1 MLTLNDHFFII
12 LQEFGRTSWELF
24 KMNRLGFVVLMVVLC
39 CGSAARAQFK
49 SQVEDQASVSDAFVH
64 DSGSSFFFGW
74 FDPNRFQMHHSFSFS
89 YQTVGGLGGMTLGT
103 YTNSMQYDV
112 ADNLTARADLSL
124 SYSPYNSFSQFG
136 GKDNLSSLYLSRA
149 EIDYR
154 PWDNVLFQMEY
165 RNVPY
170 GYYSPFYNPWMHGG
184 Y

>member
-1 MLTLNDHFFII
+1 
-12 LQEFGRTSWELF
+12 
-24 KMNRLGFVVLMVVLC
+24 MNRSLCSVLLLF
-39 CGSAARAQFK
+39 GLLLAAGANAQFK
-49 SQVEDQASVSDAFVH
+49 SQVEDQAPVSDAFIH
-64 DSGSSFFFGW
+64 ESSPSLFGW
-74 FDPNRFQMHHSFSFS
+74 FDPNRFHMHHSFSFS

-112 ADNLTARADLSL
+112 AENLTARADLSL
-124 SYSPYNSFSQFG
+124 SYSPYNTFSQFG
-136 GKDNLSSLYLSRA
+136 GKNDLSSLYLSRA

-154 PWDNVLFQMEY
+154 PWENVLFQMEY